1 MNTIELRLQ
10 EVLELQIELEGFT
23 NPQTGESVIKG
34 FINHSLPLKTKF
46 WLTKLVERVAKEK
59 SEIEKARN
67 SLIEKFGEKD
77 DQGNTSIPATIKKGK
92 KETPNP
98 KLTEFQ
104 NEYLALLN
112 DTISI
117 EYKPIEL
124 DILENITTED
134 NYNILFKLVSEE

>member
-46 WLTKLVERVAKEK
+46 WLTKLVEKVAKEK

-67 SLIEKFGEKD
+67 SLVEKFGEKD
-77 DQGNTSIPATIKKGK
+77 KQGNISIPSTIKKGK
-92 KETPNP
+92 KEETNP
-98 KLTEFQ
+98 KLIEFQ
-104 NEYLALLN
+104 NEYMSLLN

-124 DILENITTED
+124 DILENIVTED